1 MSAWN
6 SKLSVSD
13 YENSKWLALKKDIF
27 FTQKPTLLKSKT
39 SWTLGTGK
47 GFQPHMCLVFVYFK
61 KREYWVYKMTQLLFI
76 LCNSL
81 SEKNFLVN
89 EDFFVVIHH
98 SFIGKMF
105 QKYRDGLPQNNPHN
119 IEKILAIKITF
130 KNNLKKPVLKKRV
143 NKPSYGLW
151 CHKTKLSQIVTS

>member
-1 MSAWN
+1 
-6 SKLSVSD
+6 
-13 YENSKWLALKKDIF
+13 
-27 FTQKPTLLKSKT
+27 
-39 SWTLGTGK
+39 
-47 GFQPHMCLVFVYFK
+47 
-61 KREYWVYKMTQLLFI
+61 MTQLLFI

-105 QKYRDGLPQNNPHN
+105 QKYRNGLPQNNPHN

-143 NKPSYGLW
+143 NKPSYGL
-151 CHKTKLSQIVTS
+151 